1 MVVLFVYHLKIYRD
15 LQDRRATGGE
25 EKDADIT
32 GLFDESD
39 ATGPTGAS
47 GDTPVARVV
56 VPPMPDAPTDPLP
69 RVLPGETGGDGGTGG
84 AGGIYTDPNDLPPF
98 PDVPTDLPG
107 GTDATGPSGADS
119 GAGEA
124 TGPAG
129 ANVTQRDFHRATWR
143 HPECWCNSWC

>member
-1 MVVLFVYHLKIYRD
+1 MVIMWRD
-15 LQDRRATGGE
+15 NRTHQMEQDTYEWSPVCLDRRSKRLQDRRAYE

-56 VPPMPDAPTDPLP
+56 VPYRQQETTDPLP
-69 RVLPGETGGDGGTGG
+69 RVLPGETGGEGGDGG

-98 PDVPTDLPG
+98 PEELFLLTFLEKDKGPQELQKVSRGTPTGSTG
-107 GTDATGPSGADS
+107 GPL
-119 GAGEA
+119 
-124 TGPAG
+124 
-129 ANVTQRDFHRATWR
+129 VILL
-143 HPECWCNSWC
+143 